1 MPRSLAALVGYAMT
15 ALSSSLLASTATAPP
30 DFERDIRPIFASHC
44 VACHGSDKQE
54 SGLRLDTPSGIR
66 RGGDGGRVLPTNR
79 PNTDDGSSGKEPITR
94 KALLQQSRLFRAVT
108 GGDDELGKMPP
119 KGPGLN
125 ATELA
130 LLESWMVS
138 GARLPEPVAGQRDPS
153 SHWSFQPPLRSPL
166 PEVNDRDWVRN
177 AIDYFVLRTLEANGI
192 APSVVADRNTLIRR
206 LSLDLRGIPPT
217 PREVDAF
224 LADLQPN
231 AYGRLV
237 ERMFASPAYGE
248 RWGRHWLD
256 LARYA
261 DSNGYTRDFA
271 REIWKYRDW
280 VIAALNADMPFDQF
294 TVEQFAGDLLPNA
307 TLDQRIATGF
317 HRNTLINEEGGTD
330 DEQFRVDAVAD
341 RVATTGVVYLGLTLG
356 CARCHTHKY
365 DPISQRE
372 YYQLFAFL
380 NGCDEPKMDAPAPW
394 QVEQGVVRR
403 RDAIRAEV
411 SSLEKQLAGQAEE
424 FTIQQLAWEKTI
436 TPEFRATL
444 PGPVQASLM
453 LALAK
458 RDDTQKNLVVA
469 LFKKSKEAR
478 AAFPLVDQIA
488 TLKASE
494 PAIPT
499 TMVLVRRKEPRITHV
514 HRRGNFLDHGPQVT
528 ADVPAFLPALRG
540 EPDSPGRLEFAKW
553 LVDPEN
559 PLTPRVVVNRFWQR
573 FFGRGIVDTE
583 NDFGTQGSPPTHP
596 QLLDWLACEFVEQ
609 NWSIKSLQRLIV
621 NSATYRQSSR
631 VRSDVADSYNRLLA
645 RQSRLRLE
653 AETIRD
659 TALAAGG
666 LLSHRIGGPSV
677 HPPQPEGVFAFTQDP
692 KPWKPEPGDG
702 SYRRGMYTFFW
713 RSSPYPALIVFD
725 APTGNV
731 TCTRR
736 VTSNTP
742 MQALTLAND
751 LQFVAAARALAT
763 KIQANGSA
771 DIDKAIEFAF
781 KTCLSRRPSQFE
793 RQRLRQMFELQLASF
808 EKDIEAARAFSG
820 EADGADDVA
829 VKATWTAIARV
840 LMNLDEFIT
849 RE

>member
-1 MPRSLAALVGYAMT
+1 M
-15 ALSSSLLASTATAPP
+15 
-30 DFERDIRPIFASHC
+30 
-44 VACHGSDKQE
+44 K
-54 SGLRLDTPSGIR
+54 
-66 RGGDGGRVLPTNR
+66 
-79 PNTDDGSSGKEPITR
+79 
-94 KALLQQSRLFRAVT
+94 QSRLFRAVT

-119 KGPGLN
+119 KGPGLKD
-125 ATELA
+125 AERA
-130 LLESWMVS
+130 LLESWIVR
-138 GARLPEPVAGQRDPS
+138 GAPLPGTLTGQRDPRT
-153 SHWSFQPPLRSPL
+153 HWSFQPPKRTPL
-166 PEVNDRDWVRN
+166 PEVSDTAWVRN
-177 AIDYFVLRTLEANGI
+177 AIDYFVLHNLEAREI
-192 APSVVADRNTLIRR
+192 VPSAVANRNTLIRR

-217 PREVDAF
+217 PTEVDAF
-224 LADLQPN
+224 LTDAQPD
-231 AYGRLV
+231 AYARLV

-280 VIAALNADMPFDQF
+280 VIASLNADMPFDQF

-356 CARCHTHKY
+356 CARCHSHKY

-380 NGCDEPKMDAPAPW
+380 NDCDEPKIDAPAPW
-394 QVEQGVVRR
+394 QVQQGLVRR
-403 RDAIRAEV
+403 RDEIRAEV
-411 SSLEKQLAGQAEE
+411 RSLEKRLEEKAEE
-424 FTIQQLAWEKTI
+424 FTAQQLDWEKTI

-453 LALAK
+453 LTLDK
-458 RDDTQKNLVVA
+458 RDDAQKNLVVA

-478 AAFPLVDQIA
+478 KAFPLVDQI
-488 TLKASE
+488 TNLKTSE

-499 TMVLVRRKEPRITHV
+499 TMVLAQRKQPRVTHV
-514 HRRGNFLDHGPQVT
+514 HLRGNFLDHGPQLT
-528 ADVPAFLPALRG
+528 AGVPAVLPALRG
-540 EPDSPGRLEFAKW
+540 EPDSPGRLDFARW
-553 LVDPEN
+553 LVDPQN
-559 PLTPRVVVNRFWQR
+559 PLTPRVVVNRYWQR

-583 NDFGTQGSPPTHP
+583 NDFGTQGSAPTHP

-609 NWSIKSLQRLIV
+609 HWSIKSLQRFIV
-621 NSATYRQSSR
+621 NSATYRQSSQ
-631 VRSDVADSYNRLLA
+631 VRPDLADPYNRLLA
-645 RQSRLRLE
+645 RQSRLRME
-653 AETIRD
+653 AEMVRD

-666 LLSHRIGGPSV
+666 LLSYRIGGPSV

-692 KPWKPEPGDG
+692 KPWEPEPGDG
-702 SYRRGMYTFFW
+702 PYRRGMYTFFW
-713 RSSPYPALIVFD
+713 RSSPYPALMVFD

-736 VTSNTP
+736 VRSNTP

-751 LQFVAAARALAT
+751 LQFVTAARALAT
-763 KIQANGSA
+763 KIQAHGSS
-771 DIDKAIEFAF
+771 DVDKSIDFAF
-781 KTCLSRRPSQFE
+781 QSCLSRRPSDTE
-793 RQRLRQMFELQLASF
+793 RQRLRQLFELQHASF
-808 EKDIEAARAFSG
+808 EQDIEAARAFSG
-820 EADGADDVA
+820 AAKHVDDVT
-829 VKATWTAIARV
+829 VRATWTAIARV

>member
-1 MPRSLAALVGYAMT
+1 MPRSLAVLVGFAIS
-15 ALSSSLLASTATAPP
+15 ALSSSLLAGNAAEP
-30 DFERDIRPIFASHC
+30 DFERDIRPILARHC

-54 SGLRLDTPSGIR
+54 SGLRLDSPAGIR
-66 RGGDGGRVLPTNR
+66 RGGDGGQVV
-79 PNTDDGSSGKEPITR
+79 PNQGLSKDDGSNRDELSIQK
-94 KALLQQSRLFRAVT
+94 KLLQQSRLFRAVS
-108 GGDDELGKMPP
+108 GGDDELEKMPP
-119 KGPGLN
+119 KGSGLN
-125 ATELA
+125 AAELA
-130 LLESWMVS
+130 LLAAWIVD
-138 GARLPEPVAGQRDPS
+138 GAPLPEPTAGHRDPT
-153 SHWSFQPPLRSPL
+153 SHWSFQPPIRSPL
-166 PEVNDRDWVRN
+166 PEVSNTAWVRN
-177 AIDYFVLRTLEANGI
+177 AIDYFVLKTLEANGI
-192 APSVVADRNTLIRR
+192 APSTTADRNTLIRR

-217 PREVDAF
+217 TREVDAF
-224 LADLQPN
+224 LADVQPD
-231 AYGRLV
+231 AYERLV
-237 ERMFASPAYGE
+237 EQMFASPAYGE

-280 VIAALNADMPFDQF
+280 VIASLNADMPFDQF
-294 TVEQFAGDLLPNA
+294 TVEQFAGDLLPAA

-380 NGCDEPKMDAPAPW
+380 NDCDEPKIDAPAPW
-394 QVEQGVVRR
+394 QVEQGIVQR
-403 RDAIRAEV
+403 RDRIRAEV
-411 SSLEKQLAGQAEE
+411 LSLEKQLEDQAEE
-424 FTIQQLAWEKTI
+424 FTAQQLAWEKTI

-453 LALAK
+453 LTIAK

-469 LFKKSKEAR
+469 LFKKSKEAHE
-478 AAFPLVDQIA
+478 AFPLVEQIVN
-488 TLKASE
+488 LKATE
-494 PAIPT
+494 PPIPT
-499 TMVLVRRKEPRITHV
+499 TMVLAQRKEPRITHV

-528 ADVPAFLPALRG
+528 AGVPAVLPGLRG
-540 EPDSPGRLEFAKW
+540 EPDSPGRLDFARW
-553 LVDPEN
+553 LVDPAN
-559 PLTPRVVVNRFWQR
+559 PLTSRVVVNRFWQR
-573 FFGRGIVDTE
+573 FFGLGIVETE
-583 NDFGTQGSPPTHP
+583 NDFGTQGSAPTHP
-596 QLLDWLACEFVEQ
+596 QLLDWLACELVEQ
-609 NWSIKSLQRLIV
+609 EWSIKSFQRIIV

-631 VRSDVADSYNRLLA
+631 VRSDVADPYNRLLA
-645 RQSRLRLE
+645 RQSRLRME

-659 TALAAGG
+659 AALAAGG
-666 LLSHRIGGPSV
+666 LLSYRIGGPSV
-677 HPPQPEGVFAFTQDP
+677 HPPQPDGVFAFTQDP

-702 SYRRGMYTFFW
+702 PYRRGMYTFFW

-736 VTSNTP
+736 VMSNTP

-751 LQFVAAARALAT
+751 TQFVAAAQALAT

-771 DIDKAIEFAF
+771 DVDKSIDFAF
-781 KTCLSRRPSQFE
+781 QTCLSRRPSEFE
-793 RQRLRQMFELQLASF
+793 RGRLRKLYELQLASF
-808 EKDIEAARAFSG
+808 EKDVEAARAFSG
-820 EADGADDVA
+820 AEAASDDLTIR
-829 VKATWTAIARV
+829 ATWTAVARV
-840 LMNLDEFIT
+840 IMNLDEFIT